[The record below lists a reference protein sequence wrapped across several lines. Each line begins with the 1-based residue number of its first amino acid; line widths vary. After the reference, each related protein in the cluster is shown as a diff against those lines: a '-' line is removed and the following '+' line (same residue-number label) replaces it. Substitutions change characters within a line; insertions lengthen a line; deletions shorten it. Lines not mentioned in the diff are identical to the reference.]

1 MVVSTGEWPIV
12 VRLGLAVAAA
22 RTTDGTIAAAI
33 AVIHTAAAVLVARPQ
48 AV

>member
-1 MVVSTGEWPIV
+1 VGAA
-12 VRLGLAVAAA
+12 LVAT

-33 AVIHTAAAVLVARPQ
+33 AGIQPAETILVARPQ